1 MTHSTS
7 TSSSTPF
14 EALNLTELYQM
25 ARHAGI
31 VVLPSETREKIIA
44 YLLGE
49 EEPPIVEH
57 GLNSWRHG
65 IMGFVLEHW
74 RALETQLT
82 CPAKTKDPRACFQCV
97 DTQVISC
104 LVSNERDLHLIQLHR
119 KNQP

>member
-1 MTHSTS
+1 
-7 TSSSTPF
+7 
-14 EALNLTELYQM
+14 M

-97 DTQVISC
+97 DAQVISC